1 MLNLARIIV
10 VARNVFL
17 DVIRDRILYL
27 AGLFAVVMMMA
38 AVMLPEVAAGTENKI
53 LLDVGMAAINLFTL
67 VVAVFVGT
75 SLVNKEIEKKTVLV
89 LIAKPV
95 SRFEIILGKHFGLA
109 AVIGVLMLVQ
119 TGIFMIILT
128 LRGQSFPAGSLLIAI
143 AFMYLEML
151 LIIAIT
157 MMFGVFTSSLLAALL
172 SFGTYVVGHLSTFL
186 LRLTQL
192 TDAVGLKRA
201 VEIMYMVLPDL
212 SRLNL
217 KNSAVY
223 GFDALM
229 TDFPALTLPTNALYG
244 LLYTALLLLITGGI
258 FSRRQF

>member
-1 MLNLARIIV
+1 MLNFARITV

-17 DVIRDRILYL
+17 EVIRDRILYL
-27 AGLFAVVMMMA
+27 AGLFAVVMVLA
-38 AVMLPEVAAGTENKI
+38 ALLLPEVAAGTDNKI
-53 LLDVGMAAINLFTL
+53 LLDLGMAAINVFTL

-75 SLVNKEIEKKTVLV
+75 GLVNKEIEKKTVLV

-109 AVIGVLMLVQ
+109 AVIGVLLLVQ
-119 TGIFMIILT
+119 TGIFIAILT
-128 LRGQSFPAGSLLIAI
+128 VRGYTFPVGSMLVAI

-157 MMFGVFTSSLLAALL
+157 MMFGVFTSSLLATLL
-172 SFGTYVVGHLSTFL
+172 SFGTYLVGHLSTFL
-186 LRLTQL
+186 LGLTQL
-192 TDAVGLKRA
+192 TDAVGLKRV
-201 VEIMYMVLPDL
+201 VEVMYIILPDL

-223 GFDALM
+223 GFDALL
-229 TDFPALTLPTNALYG
+229 TDYPALTLTTNALYG
-244 LLYTALLLLITGGI
+244 LLYTALLLIITGSI